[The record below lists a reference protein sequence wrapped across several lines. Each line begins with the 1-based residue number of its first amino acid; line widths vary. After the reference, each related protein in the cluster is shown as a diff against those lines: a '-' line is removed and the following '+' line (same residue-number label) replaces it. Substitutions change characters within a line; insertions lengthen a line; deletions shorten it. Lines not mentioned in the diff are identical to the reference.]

1 MAQDLYTYTATVL
14 EVVDGDTLKL
24 RIDLGFR
31 ISWVTNCRLAEIN
44 AMELKD
50 KDPVV
55 RARAFEAKKY
65 MEDRLPVD
73 SKILIKSSKLD
84 KYGRAIVTVYYGDG
98 FMKNMNNELLTAQL
112 VEMYR

>member
-1 MAQDLYTYTATVL
+1 MTQDLYTYSATVL
-14 EVVDGDTLKL
+14 EVIDGDTLKL
-24 RIDLGFR
+24 SIDLGFR
-31 ISWVTNCRLAEIN
+31 ILWVSNCRLAEIN

-50 KDPVV
+50 KDQVV

-73 SKILIKSSKLD
+73 SKILIKSAKLD
-84 KYGRAIVTVYYGDG
+84 KYGRPVVTVYYGDK

-112 VEMYR
+112 VEVYR